1 MNLLPLPVLD
11 GGHIVLLIIEKI
23 TGKPVHEKVL
33 APVMYIGLALILG
46 LVLTITYFDVI
57 RLLF

>member
-1 MNLLPLPVLD
+1 
-11 GGHIVLLIIEKI
+11 
-23 TGKPVHEKVL
+23 VL
-33 APVMYIGLALILG
+33 APVMYVGLALILG